1 MLKYGL
7 SQGLTGK
14 VWLDFHWSSDHDDAP
29 VPSPEITWSMM
40 KHLDHIAPGHNG
52 KLCVFELNADRH
64 TWECGMCNAYSI
76 LEGINHSEILP
87 FMCSA
92 NCLQVDKHNDDGWDQ
107 GLVFLNNRNVW
118 YQAPACVNLLISKM
132 MLDKCFDTDETQIDL
147 KFNYA
152 AAETEISALQFPEI
166 QS

>member
-40 KHLDHIAPGHNG
+40 KHLDHIAPGHN
-52 KLCVFELNADRH
+52 E
-64 TWECGMCNAYSI
+64 
-76 LEGINHSEILP
+76 
-87 FMCSA
+87 
-92 NCLQVDKHNDDGWDQ
+92 
-107 GLVFLNNRNVW
+107 
-118 YQAPACVNLLISKM
+118 
-132 MLDKCFDTDETQIDL
+132 
-147 KFNYA
+147 FNYA